1 MTAEE
6 LALMGY
12 QPSMGSPAMT
22 QAAANV
28 SPEDLQQFYAMASG
42 TNSPEPSLTPDRV
55 DPALLAQLMGTPASQ
70 AQMDRVTANQLAM
83 MGVPPASD
91 PDGLVTGPDIQAL
104 SPSGVPAQL
113 GNPGAN
119 GAEFSPSAD
128 QGVSGNA
135 ATNPYRPDGLAD
147 QGAQSAPAPAAAAN
161 QNIAQAL
168 GFPQLADWA
177 RAAGLP
183 RQVMPDERKVILE
196 KYLDQQKDF
205 LARQDPEKLLKLQKD
220 RVELQKST
228 MEQSDAVAKKA
239 DAIPELQNNVQLLDD
254 LLAAKGL
261 SSAVGA
267 KDAAFLFGLKK
278 DPLAGT
284 EAADFMSRLEQ
295 VQGKNFLAAFNQL
308 KGAGQITEIEG
319 AKATAALGRLGTN
332 QSEGEFR
339 KSVAELRGVL
349 QTGLD
354 RSKARLGTQA
364 TSATAPAAAPSV
376 PASSPVIKTIPG
388 RGTFQSLG
396 NGQWKQIQ

>member
-1 MTAEE
+1 MTAES

-12 QPSMGSPAMT
+12 QPSMGSPALT
-22 QAAANV
+22 QAAASV

-42 TNSPEPSLTPDRV
+42 ANSPEPSLTPDRV

-70 AQMDRVTANQLAM
+70 EQMDRVTANQLAM
-83 MGVPPASD
+83 MGVPPPSD
-91 PDGLVTGPDIQAL
+91 PNGLVTGPDIQAL
-104 SPSGVPAQL
+104 SPSGAPAQL
-113 GNPGAN
+113 GNPGGNGTDPAN
-119 GAEFSPSAD
+119 PAD
-128 QGVSGNA
+128 PGVAGNA

-147 QGAQSAPAPAAAAN
+147 QGAQSAPAPAAAPN

-295 VQGKNFLAAFNQL
+295 VQGKNFLAAFQQL

-354 RSKARLGTQA
+354 RSKARLGNQGQLP
-364 TSATAPAAAPSV
+364 PA
-376 PASSPVIKTIPG
+376 ASSPAGSPVIRTTA
-388 RGTFQSLG
+388 RGTFRSLG
-396 NGQWKQIQ
+396 NGQWVQIK

>member
-1 MTAEE
+1 
-6 LALMGY
+6 
-12 QPSMGSPAMT
+12 
-22 QAAANV
+22 
-28 SPEDLQQFYAMASG
+28 
-42 TNSPEPSLTPDRV
+42 
-55 DPALLAQLMGTPASQ
+55 
-70 AQMDRVTANQLAM
+70 
-83 MGVPPASD
+83 
-91 PDGLVTGPDIQAL
+91 
-104 SPSGVPAQL
+104 
-113 GNPGAN
+113 
-119 GAEFSPSAD
+119 
-128 QGVSGNA
+128 
-135 ATNPYRPDGLAD
+135 
-147 QGAQSAPAPAAAAN
+147 
-161 QNIAQAL
+161 
-168 GFPQLADWA
+168 
-177 RAAGLP
+177 
-183 RQVMPDERKVILE
+183 MPDERKVILE

-220 RVELQKST
+220 RAELQKST
-228 MEQSDAVAKKA
+228 MEQSDAFAKKV